1 MAKKVETP
9 TLSKAL
15 SAYQRRYGNSPRRE
29 MVSSA
34 PIAAHVHVGARETE
48 VDRIRRLIKSEQMTL
63 AALQSGHE
71 TFEEA
76 DDFDIP
82 EDPIEPTTP
91 YEEVF
96 EPEVT
101 DTDRVLAALEKLSD
115 GDLSEPATK
124 VAKAPRKPPRARSTA
139 QQTKVQSAASDEP
152 EDVSRRLPRNLRK
165 MDTQRLQELQA
176 DIEAYLDQLDE
187 RA

>member
-15 SAYQRRYGNSPRRE
+15 SAYQRRYGTSPRRE
-29 MVSSA
+29 MVSSV
-34 PIAAHVHVGARETE
+34 PIAAHVRVGVRETE

-96 EPEVT
+96 EPEVS

-115 GDLSEPATK
+115 GDKVDPATPT
-124 VAKAPRKPPRARSTA
+124 AKAPRKPPRARSTA
-139 QQTKVQSAASDEP
+139 QQSQVQSAASDAP
-152 EDVSRRLPRNLRK
+152 DDVSRRLPRNLRK

-176 DIEAYLDQLDE
+176 DIEAYLDQLEE